1 MTRQK
6 QIAQFYVYIWLRA
19 KDGAFPAGTP
29 YYVGKGFHHRA
40 SRERGP
46 ANHLRLLMPC
56 ETEQAAFDCER
67 LLIRKLGRIDLGTG
81 MLRNRTDGGEGA
93 TGRVYKHTPE
103 TRAKIGAAHKGR
115 KQPDEMR
122 RKVSI
127 AMHGNTSSLGCKRS
141 QETRGKMSA
150 SAKAKPP
157 LSEETRLKM
166 SAAQKNRPPVSEET
180 RQKLSEAAKNITPET
195 RAKISAA
202 NTGRR
207 HTHETRAWMSIVAIA
222 REARKK
228 DAANAA

>member
-1 MTRQK
+1 MVRQK

-19 KDGAFPAGTP
+19 KDGTFPAGTP

-40 SRERGP
+40 NRERGP
-46 ANHLRLLMPC
+46 ANHLRLLLPC

-67 LLIRKLGRIDLGTG
+67 IMIRQLGRIDSGTG

-115 KQPDEMR
+115 KRPDETR
-122 RKVSI
+122 RKMSI
-127 AMHGNTSSLGCKRS
+127 AMQGNTSSLGCKRS
-141 QETRGKMSA
+141 QETRAKMSA
-150 SAKAKPP
+150 SAKTKP
-157 LSEETRLKM
+157 LVSEETRLKI
-166 SAAQKNRPPVSEET
+166 SAAHKGRTLSAEHIQKMRD
-180 RQKLSEAAKNITPET
+180 AAKNISQET

-202 NTGRR
+202 NTGRK
-207 HTHETRAWMSIVAIA
+207 HSHETRTRMSIVAIA

-228 DAANAA
+228 EASSAA